1 MENRA
6 QTRRFEILNITILS
20 AWLCPQLACTSSA
33 VSAHTNHVLTLQT
46 AVDALP
52 SEGGTID
59 LPCGTYGAVTIS
71 TSNVKLVGSGSCTV
85 ITAPASGSNGIVTV
99 TNGAANTSISNL
111 QIQGQAVDQTT
122 IQRCVYLTGG
132 STRTTIQQVIFAGT
146 ITSNGCNIQ
155 VHSDSTSS
163 GNVIENNMLTQAIG
177 TSSGGG
183 YGVLVENSSDNT
195 ITDNVSIQSATQ
207 GRHHVYISAGSSYN
221 IVTNNQLSGGTSDQ
235 IVIYALDNQ
244 PAAQH
249 NVIQGNLLT
258 GMGSGLGAE
267 AAIHVCQNATLN
279 RVIGNQVLHPA
290 VAGIEV
296 EASAIKG
303 ESHADD
309 NDVQSNLVYFAGQFG
324 ILILGSSDTTV
335 RGNAVYESSQANADE
350 YSGIEVSS
358 DGEYA
363 TAQNNQIV
371 SNTSYGYKMQRNG
384 LQIDFGA
391 PQPSKTVV
399 NNNNLG
405 VGVSGSAFFDG
416 GLDTVIGRNA
426 LDYRNPDPPQP

>member
-1 MENRA
+1 
-6 QTRRFEILNITILS
+6 
-20 AWLCPQLACTSSA
+20 
-33 VSAHTNHVLTLQT
+33 
-46 AVDALP
+46 
-52 SEGGTID
+52 
-59 LPCGTYGAVTIS
+59 
-71 TSNVKLVGSGSCTV
+71 
-85 ITAPASGSNGIVTV
+85 
-99 TNGAANTSISNL
+99 
-111 QIQGQAVDQTT
+111 VDQTT
-122 IQRCVYLTGG
+122 IQPCVYLTGG

-146 ITSNGCNIQ
+146 TTSNGCNIQ

-426 LDYRNPDPPQP
+426 LDYRNPDPPQPKLLSGGAP